1 MGVHRHPE
9 YQCFWPRM
17 TTAIHRLVGYPIA
30 SLVAERSLTLLLRF
44 VERGGVRRTG
54 AGGGHTVWC
63 NALRSASRKS
73 GTSPSGARLEL
84 FARRRAS
91 PWASGRLKTSSAAMP
106 SPHASGVHFT
116 LG

>member
-30 SLVAERSLTLLLRF
+30 SLLAERSLTLVLRF

-54 AGGGHTVWC
+54 EGGT
-63 NALRSASRKS
+63 
-73 GTSPSGARLEL
+73 PSGAMHCAVPQESPEHRPVALAWSSSPVGVPVL
-84 FARRRAS
+84 GRAV
-91 PWASGRLKTSSAAMP
+91 G
-106 SPHASGVHFT
+106 
-116 LG
+116 